1 MRTAT
6 PLNSPVSPG
15 IFRGSVFALLAV
27 LAVTLCGT
35 QMLAAQ
41 TPATA
46 VPAKPTASAHKPVHP
61 RKHPVAAHAQ
71 SPTPHSAATAPTL
84 APEVPKWPSN
94 EKPSP
99 ASVTWDKQGLRID
112 AANSSL
118 AQILEDVATAT
129 GAKVEGFDAD
139 QRIFGVY
146 GPGQARDVLSQL
158 LLGSGYNVM
167 LVGDQGQGTP
177 RVIVLS
183 SRHAGTAV
191 QAANAA
197 PDSDE
202 DADTD
207 EEPAQQPQ
215 ATPPTRP
222 GFAPGGSP
230 RAFQQMQRQQQQTQP
245 QTQPPTNPQN

>member
-1 MRTAT
+1 MRTST
-6 PLNSPVSPG
+6 SLNSPVSSR
-15 IFRGSVFALLAV
+15 IFRGSVVASLAV
-27 LAVTLCGT
+27 LAVTLCGA

-46 VPAKPTASAHKPVHP
+46 VPAKPTASAHKTAHQ
-61 RKHPVAAHAQ
+61 RKHKIAAHAQ
-71 SPTPHSAATAPTL
+71 SPTPQAAVAAASPL

-94 EKPSP
+94 EKPFP

-112 AANSSL
+112 ATNSSL
-118 AQILEDVATAT
+118 AQILEDVAAAT
-129 GAKVEGFDAD
+129 GAKVEGFNAD

-167 LVGDQGQGTP
+167 MVGDQGQGTP

-183 SRHAGTAV
+183 SRHAGTTV
-191 QAANAA
+191 QTANAA
-197 PDSDE
+197 SDSDE

-222 GFAPGGSP
+222 GLAPGGP
-230 RAFQQMQRQQQQTQP
+230 PHAFQQMQRQQPQQTQP
-245 QTQPPTNPQN
+245 PNNPQN

>member
-1 MRTAT
+1 MRTTT
-6 PLNSPVSPG
+6 PLNSLVSSG
-15 IFRGSVFALLAV
+15 IFRGSIFASLAV

-41 TPATA
+41 ASATA
-46 VPAKPTASAHKPVHP
+46 VPAKPTASARKPAHP
-61 RKHPVAAHAQ
+61 HKHPVAAHAQ
-71 SPTPHSAATAPTL
+71 SPTPQTATASTF

-94 EKPSP
+94 EKPFP

-112 AANSSL
+112 ATNSSL

-129 GAKVEGFDAD
+129 GAKVEGFGAD

-167 LVGDQGQGTP
+167 MVGDQGQGTP

-183 SRHAGTAV
+183 SRHAGTTV
-191 QAANAA
+191 QTANAA
-197 PDSDE
+197 SDSDE

-222 GFAPGGSP
+222 GLAPGGP
-230 RAFQQMQRQQQQTQP
+230 PHAFQQMQRQQPQQTQP
-245 QTQPPTNPQN
+245 PNNPQN